1 MLKLLHK
8 IKTIFFLSLDPTA
21 NALITYPTANALIIQ
36 IDVGMKVKK
45 LVRNEECLI
54 VL

>member
-1 MLKLLHK
+1 MHKLLHK

-21 NALITYPTANALIIQ
+21 NALITVFQ

-54 VL
+54 ML